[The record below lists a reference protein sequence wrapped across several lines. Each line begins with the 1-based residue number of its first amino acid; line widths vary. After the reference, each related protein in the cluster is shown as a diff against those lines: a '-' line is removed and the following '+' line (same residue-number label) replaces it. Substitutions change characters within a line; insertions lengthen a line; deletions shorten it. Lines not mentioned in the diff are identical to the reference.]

1 MKKLYIKIKGIHC
14 SYCVGTIRKS
24 LLEISNIKSIEF
36 DGFIACISYQGKIEA
51 KKIVENILKCDY
63 ITKEEWISDCKED
76 LKREVTIKEFIVL
89 LGIIFL
95 VFYLLTKILGFN
107 PFNKIS
113 TIDTNITYGMLFIT
127 GLFTSIHCISM
138 CGAIQLL
145 FFFSNDKFDKKKIL
159 IFHLGR
165 ILSYTII
172 GGIAGLLGNILA
184 INTKVLA
191 ILILLSSFCMMIMSL
206 NMLGILS
213 IKKIH
218 FSKIVSKSKN
228 PFLIGLLNGLMP
240 CGPLQAMQVYALS
253 TGNLVS
259 GSISMLIFGL
269 GTLPLMLVSYTVFQ
283 FFHGKRK
290 ILVNK
295 LASILI
301 FILSIMMF
309 NRGLSMLDIN
319 LFHVDSNY
327 LTATILD
334 NYQVVEFDLDYDHY
348 QDIKVKKDIPV
359 KMIIHVDK
367 NKLTGCNNEILISK
381 FNIKKKLEV
390 GENIIYF
397 TPDIKE
403 NITYTCWMNMIK
415 NTIKVEN

>member
-1 MKKLYIKIKGIHC
+1 MKKIYVKIKGIHC
-14 SYCVGTIRKS
+14 SHCIDTIRKS
-24 LLEISNIKSIEF
+24 LLEIPNIKSIEF
-36 DGFIACISYQGKIEA
+36 DGFIACISYQGKIET

-95 VFYLLTKILGFN
+95 GFYLLTKILGFN
-107 PFNKIS
+107 PFNKIP

-145 FFFSNDKFDKKKIL
+145 FFFPNDKFDKKRIL

-172 GGIAGLLGNILA
+172 GGIAGLVGNILA

-327 LTATILD
+327 LTATIVD

-397 TPDIKE
+397 TPDKKE

>member
-1 MKKLYIKIKGIHC
+1 MKKIYVKIKGIHC
-14 SYCVGTIRKS
+14 SHCIDTIRKS

-36 DGFIACISYQGKIEA
+36 DGFIACISYQEKIET

-76 LKREVTIKEFIVL
+76 LKKEVTIKEFIVL

-95 VFYLLTKILGFN
+95 GFYLLTKILGFN
-107 PFNKIS
+107 PFNKIP

-145 FFFSNDKFDKKKIL
+145 FFFPNDKFDKKRIL

-172 GGIAGLLGNILA
+172 GGIAGLVGNILA

-218 FSKIVSKSKN
+218 FSKIASKSKN

-240 CGPLQAMQVYALS
+240 CGPLQAMQIYALS
-253 TGNLVS
+253 TGNLVG

-327 LTATILD
+327 LTATIVD

-397 TPDIKE
+397 TPDKKE
-403 NITYTCWMNMIK
+403 NITYTCWMNMIM

>member
-1 MKKLYIKIKGIHC
+1 MKKIYVKIKGIHC
-14 SYCVGTIRKS
+14 SHCIDTIRKS

-36 DGFIACISYQGKIEA
+36 DGFIACISYQGKIET

-95 VFYLLTKILGFN
+95 GFYLLTKILGFN
-107 PFNKIS
+107 PFNKIP

-145 FFFSNDKFDKKKIL
+145 FFFPNDKFDKKRIL

-172 GGIAGLLGNILA
+172 GGIAGLVGNILA

-218 FSKIVSKSKN
+218 FSKIASKSKN

-327 LTATILD
+327 LTATIVD

-397 TPDIKE
+397 TPDKKE

>member
-1 MKKLYIKIKGIHC
+1 MKKLYAKIKGIHC
-14 SYCVGTIRKS
+14 SHCIDTIRKS

-36 DGFIACISYQGKIEA
+36 DGFIACISYQGKIET

-76 LKREVTIKEFIVL
+76 LKKEVTIKEFIVL

-95 VFYLLTKILGFN
+95 GFYLLTKILGFN
-107 PFNKIS
+107 PFNKIP

-145 FFFSNDKFDKKKIL
+145 FFFPNDKFDKKRIL

-172 GGIAGLLGNILA
+172 GGIAGLAGNILA

-218 FSKIVSKSKN
+218 FSKIASKSKN

-327 LTATILD
+327 LTATIVD

-397 TPDIKE
+397 TPDKKE

>member
-1 MKKLYIKIKGIHC
+1 MKKIYVKIKGIHC
-14 SYCVGTIRKS
+14 SHCIYTIRKS

-36 DGFIACISYQGKIEA
+36 DGFIACISYQGKIET

-76 LKREVTIKEFIVL
+76 LKKEVTIKEFIVL

-95 VFYLLTKILGFN
+95 GFYLLTKILGFN
-107 PFNKIS
+107 PFNKIP

-145 FFFSNDKFDKKKIL
+145 FFFPNDKFDKKRIL

-172 GGIAGLLGNILA
+172 GGIAGLVGNILA

-218 FSKIVSKSKN
+218 FSKIASKSKN

-327 LTATILD
+327 LTATIVD

-397 TPDIKE
+397 TPDKKE

>member
-1 MKKLYIKIKGIHC
+1 MKKIYVKIKGIHC
-14 SYCVGTIRKS
+14 SHCIDTIRKS

-36 DGFIACISYQGKIEA
+36 DGFIACISYQGKIET

-76 LKREVTIKEFIVL
+76 LKKEVTIKEFIVL

-95 VFYLLTKILGFN
+95 GFYLLTKILGFN
-107 PFNKIS
+107 PFNKIP

-145 FFFSNDKFDKKKIL
+145 FFFPNDKFDKKRIL

-172 GGIAGLLGNILA
+172 GGIAGLVGNILA

-218 FSKIVSKSKN
+218 FSKIASKSKN

-327 LTATILD
+327 LTATIVD

-397 TPDIKE
+397 TPDKKE

>member
-1 MKKLYIKIKGIHC
+1 MKKLYAKIKGIHC
-14 SYCVGTIRKS
+14 SHCIDTIRKS

-36 DGFIACISYQGKIEA
+36 DGFIACISYQGKIET

-95 VFYLLTKILGFN
+95 GFYLLTKILGFN
-107 PFNKIS
+107 PFNKIP

-145 FFFSNDKFDKKKIL
+145 FFFPNDKFDKKRIL

-172 GGIAGLLGNILA
+172 GGIAGLAGNILA

-218 FSKIVSKSKN
+218 FSKIASKSKN

-327 LTATILD
+327 LTATIVD

-397 TPDIKE
+397 TPNKKE

>member
-14 SYCVGTIRKS
+14 SHCVGTIRKS

-107 PFNKIS
+107 PFNKIP

-367 NKLTGCNNEILISK
+367 NKLTGCNNKILISK

-397 TPDIKE
+397 TPDKKE

>member
-1 MKKLYIKIKGIHC
+1 MKKIYVKIKGIHC
-14 SYCVGTIRKS
+14 SHCIDTIRKS

-36 DGFIACISYQGKIEA
+36 DGFIACISYQGKIET

-76 LKREVTIKEFIVL
+76 LKKEVTIKKFIVL

-95 VFYLLTKILGFN
+95 GFYLLTKILGFN
-107 PFNKIS
+107 PFNKIP

-145 FFFSNDKFDKKKIL
+145 FFFPNDKFDKKRIL

-172 GGIAGLLGNILA
+172 GGIAGLVGNILA

-327 LTATILD
+327 LTATIVD

-397 TPDIKE
+397 TPDKKE

>member
-1 MKKLYIKIKGIHC
+1 MKKLYVKIKGIHC
-14 SYCVGTIRKS
+14 SHCIDTIRKS

-36 DGFIACISYQGKIEA
+36 DSFIACISYQGKIEK

-95 VFYLLTKILGFN
+95 GFYLLTKILGFN
-107 PFNKIS
+107 PFNKIP

-145 FFFSNDKFDKKKIL
+145 FFFPNDKFDKKRIL

-172 GGIAGLLGNILA
+172 GGIAGLVGNILA

-218 FSKIVSKSKN
+218 FSKIASKSKN

-327 LTATILD
+327 LTATIVD

-367 NKLTGCNNEILISK
+367 NKLTGCNNEILISI
-381 FNIKKKLEV
+381 FNIKK
-390 GENIIYF
+390 
-397 TPDIKE
+397 
-403 NITYTCWMNMIK
+403 
-415 NTIKVEN
+415 

>member
-1 MKKLYIKIKGIHC
+1 MKKLYVKIKGIHC
-14 SYCVGTIRKS
+14 SHCIDTIRKS

-36 DGFIACISYQGKIEA
+36 DGFIACISYQGKIET

-95 VFYLLTKILGFN
+95 GFYLLTKILGFN
-107 PFNKIS
+107 PFNKIP

-145 FFFSNDKFDKKKIL
+145 FFFPNDKFDKKRIL

-172 GGIAGLLGNILA
+172 GGIAGLVGNILA

-218 FSKIVSKSKN
+218 FSKIASKSKN

-327 LTATILD
+327 LTATIVD

-397 TPDIKE
+397 TPDKKE

>member
-1 MKKLYIKIKGIHC
+1 MKKLYVKIKGIHC
-14 SYCVGTIRKS
+14 SHCIDTIRKS

-36 DGFIACISYQGKIEA
+36 DSFIACISYQGKIEK

-95 VFYLLTKILGFN
+95 GFYLLTKILGFN
-107 PFNKIS
+107 PFNKIP

-145 FFFSNDKFDKKKIL
+145 FFFPNDKFDKKRIL

-172 GGIAGLLGNILA
+172 GGIAGLVGNILA

-218 FSKIVSKSKN
+218 FSKIASKSKN

-359 KMIIHVDK
+359 KIIIHVDK

>member
-1 MKKLYIKIKGIHC
+1 MKKIYVKIKGIHC
-14 SYCVGTIRKS
+14 SHCIDTIRKS

-36 DGFIACISYQGKIEA
+36 DGFIACISYQGKIET

-76 LKREVTIKEFIVL
+76 LKKEVTIKKFIVL

-95 VFYLLTKILGFN
+95 GFYLLTKILGFN
-107 PFNKIS
+107 PFNKIP

-145 FFFSNDKFDKKKIL
+145 FFFPNDKFDKKRIL

-172 GGIAGLLGNILA
+172 GGIAGLVGNILA

-218 FSKIVSKSKN
+218 FYKIASKSKN
-228 PFLIGLLNGLMP
+228 PFLIGFLNGLMP

-327 LTATILD
+327 LTATIVD

-397 TPDIKE
+397 TPNKKE

>member
-1 MKKLYIKIKGIHC
+1 MKKLYVKIKGIHC
-14 SYCVGTIRKS
+14 SHCIDTIRKS

-36 DGFIACISYQGKIEA
+36 DGFIACISYQGKIET

-76 LKREVTIKEFIVL
+76 LKKEVTIKEFIVL

-95 VFYLLTKILGFN
+95 GFYLLTKILGFN
-107 PFNKIS
+107 PFNKIP

-145 FFFSNDKFDKKKIL
+145 FFFPNDKFDKKRIL

-172 GGIAGLLGNILA
+172 GGIADLVGNILA

-218 FSKIVSKSKN
+218 FSKIASKSKN

-319 LFHVDSNY
+319 LFYVDSNY
-327 LTATILD
+327 LTATIVD

-397 TPDIKE
+397 TPDKKE

>member
-1 MKKLYIKIKGIHC
+1 MKNIYVKIKGIHC
-14 SYCVGTIRKS
+14 SHCIDTIRKS

-95 VFYLLTKILGFN
+95 GFYLLTKILGFN
-107 PFNKIS
+107 PFNKIP
-113 TIDTNITYGMLFIT
+113 TIDTNITYGMLFIA

-145 FFFSNDKFDKKKIL
+145 FLFPNYNSDKKRIL

-172 GGIAGLLGNILA
+172 GGIAGLVGNILA
-184 INTKVLA
+184 INKKV
-191 ILILLSSFCMMIMSL
+191 
-206 NMLGILS
+206 LGIL
-213 IKKIH
+213 
-218 FSKIVSKSKN
+218 
-228 PFLIGLLNGLMP
+228 
-240 CGPLQAMQVYALS
+240 
-253 TGNLVS
+253 
-259 GSISMLIFGL
+259 IF
-269 GTLPLMLVSYTVFQ
+269 F
-283 FFHGKRK
+283 
-290 ILVNK
+290 
-295 LASILI
+295 
-301 FILSIMMF
+301 LSIMMF

-327 LTATILD
+327 LTATIVD

-397 TPDIKE
+397 TPDKKE

>member
-1 MKKLYIKIKGIHC
+1 MKKIYVKIKGIHC
-14 SYCVGTIRKS
+14 SHCIDTIRKS

-36 DGFIACISYQGKIEA
+36 DGFIACISYQGKIET

-76 LKREVTIKEFIVL
+76 LKKEVTIKKFIVL

-95 VFYLLTKILGFN
+95 GFYLLTKILGFN
-107 PFNKIS
+107 PFNKIP

-145 FFFSNDKFDKKKIL
+145 FFFPNDKFDKKRIL

-172 GGIAGLLGNILA
+172 GGIAGLVGNILA

-327 LTATILD
+327 LTATIVD

-397 TPDIKE
+397 TPDKKE
-403 NITYTCWMNMIK
+403 NITYTCWMNMIM

>member
-1 MKKLYIKIKGIHC
+1 MKKIYVKIKGIHC
-14 SYCVGTIRKS
+14 SYCIDTIRKS
-24 LLEISNIKSIEF
+24 LLEIPNVKSIEF

-51 KKIVENILKCDY
+51 KRIVENILKCDY
-63 ITKEEWISDCKED
+63 ITKEEWISDYEED
-76 LKREVTIKEFIVL
+76 LKRKVTIKKFIVL

-95 VFYLLTKILGFN
+95 GFYLLTKILGFN

-145 FFFSNDKFDKKKIL
+145 FFFPNYNSDKKRIL
-159 IFHLGR
+159 FFHLGR

-218 FSKIVSKSKN
+218 FSKIASKSKN

-327 LTATILD
+327 LTSTIVD

-397 TPDIKE
+397 TPDKKE

>member
-1 MKKLYIKIKGIHC
+1 MKKIYVKIKGIHC
-14 SYCVGTIRKS
+14 SHCIDTIRKS

-36 DGFIACISYQGKIEA
+36 DGFIACISYQGKIET

-95 VFYLLTKILGFN
+95 GFYLLTKILGFN
-107 PFNKIS
+107 PFNKIP

-145 FFFSNDKFDKKKIL
+145 FFFPNDKFDKKRIL

-172 GGIAGLLGNILA
+172 GGIAGLVGNILA

-218 FSKIVSKSKN
+218 FSKIASKSKN

-319 LFHVDSNY
+319 LFYVDSNY
-327 LTATILD
+327 LTATIVD

-397 TPDIKE
+397 TPDKKE
-403 NITYTCWMNMIK
+403 NITYTCWMNMIM

>member
-1 MKKLYIKIKGIHC
+1 MKKIYVKIKGIHC
-14 SYCVGTIRKS
+14 SHCIDTIRKS

-36 DGFIACISYQGKIEA
+36 DGFIACISYQGKIET

-76 LKREVTIKEFIVL
+76 LKKEVTIKKFIVL

-95 VFYLLTKILGFN
+95 GFYLLTKILGFN
-107 PFNKIS
+107 PFNKIP

-145 FFFSNDKFDKKKIL
+145 FFFPNDKFDKKRIL

-172 GGIAGLLGNILA
+172 GGIAGLVGNILA

-327 LTATILD
+327 LTATIVD

-367 NKLTGCNNEILISK
+367 NKLTGCNNEILTSK

-390 GENIIYF
+390 EENIIYF
-397 TPDIKE
+397 TPDKKE

>member
-1 MKKLYIKIKGIHC
+1 
-14 SYCVGTIRKS
+14 
-24 LLEISNIKSIEF
+24 
-36 DGFIACISYQGKIEA
+36 
-51 KKIVENILKCDY
+51 
-63 ITKEEWISDCKED
+63 
-76 LKREVTIKEFIVL
+76 
-89 LGIIFL
+89 
-95 VFYLLTKILGFN
+95 
-107 PFNKIS
+107 
-113 TIDTNITYGMLFIT
+113 
-127 GLFTSIHCISM
+127 
-138 CGAIQLL
+138 
-145 FFFSNDKFDKKKIL
+145 
-159 IFHLGR
+159 
-165 ILSYTII
+165 
-172 GGIAGLLGNILA
+172 
-184 INTKVLA
+184 
-191 ILILLSSFCMMIMSL
+191 
-206 NMLGILS
+206 MLGILS

-218 FSKIVSKSKN
+218 FSKIASKSKN

-295 LASILI
+295 LAYILI

-319 LFHVDSNY
+319 LFYVDSNY
-327 LTATILD
+327 LTAAIID

-397 TPDIKE
+397 TPDKKE

>member
-1 MKKLYIKIKGIHC
+1 MKKLYVKIKGIHC
-14 SYCVGTIRKS
+14 SHCIDTIRKS
-24 LLEISNIKSIEF
+24 LLGISNIKSIEF
-36 DGFIACISYQGKIEA
+36 DGFIACISYHGKIET

-76 LKREVTIKEFIVL
+76 LKKEVTIKEFIVL

-95 VFYLLTKILGFN
+95 GFYLLIKILGFN
-107 PFNKIS
+107 PFNKIP

-145 FFFSNDKFDKKKIL
+145 FFFPNDKFDKKRIL

-172 GGIAGLLGNILA
+172 GGIAGLVGNILA

-218 FSKIVSKSKN
+218 FSKIASKSKN

-327 LTATILD
+327 LTATIVD

-348 QDIKVKKDIPV
+348 QDIKVKKDIQV

-397 TPDIKE
+397 TPDKKE

>member
-1 MKKLYIKIKGIHC
+1 
-14 SYCVGTIRKS
+14 
-24 LLEISNIKSIEF
+24 
-36 DGFIACISYQGKIEA
+36 
-51 KKIVENILKCDY
+51 
-63 ITKEEWISDCKED
+63 
-76 LKREVTIKEFIVL
+76 
-89 LGIIFL
+89 
-95 VFYLLTKILGFN
+95 
-107 PFNKIS
+107 
-113 TIDTNITYGMLFIT
+113 MLFIT

-145 FFFSNDKFDKKKIL
+145 FFFPNDKFDKKRIL

-172 GGIAGLLGNILA
+172 GGIAGLAGNILA

-218 FSKIVSKSKN
+218 FSKIASKSKN

-327 LTATILD
+327 LTATIVD

-367 NKLTGCNNEILISK
+367 NKLTGCNNEILISE

-397 TPDIKE
+397 TPNKKE

>member
-1 MKKLYIKIKGIHC
+1 MKKIYVKIKGIHC
-14 SYCVGTIRKS
+14 SHCIDTIRKS

-36 DGFIACISYQGKIEA
+36 DGFIACISYQGKIET

-76 LKREVTIKEFIVL
+76 LKKEVTIKEFIVL

-95 VFYLLTKILGFN
+95 GFYLLTKILGFN
-107 PFNKIS
+107 PFNKIP

-145 FFFSNDKFDKKKIL
+145 FFFPNDKFDKKRIL

-172 GGIAGLLGNILA
+172 GGIAGLVGNILA

-327 LTATILD
+327 LTATIVD

-397 TPDIKE
+397 TPDKKE
-403 NITYTCWMNMIK
+403 NITYTCWMNMIM

>member
-1 MKKLYIKIKGIHC
+1 MKKIYVKIKGIHC
-14 SYCVGTIRKS
+14 SYCIDTIRKS
-24 LLEISNIKSIEF
+24 LLEIPNVKSIEF

-51 KKIVENILKCDY
+51 KRIVENILKCDY
-63 ITKEEWISDCKED
+63 ITKEEWISDYEED
-76 LKREVTIKEFIVL
+76 LKRKVTIKKFIVL

-95 VFYLLTKILGFN
+95 GFYLLTKILGFN

-145 FFFSNDKFDKKKIL
+145 FFFPNYNSDKKRIL

-218 FSKIVSKSKN
+218 FSKIASKSKN

-327 LTATILD
+327 LTSTIVD

-397 TPDIKE
+397 TPDKKE

>member
-1 MKKLYIKIKGIHC
+1 MKKLYAKIKGIHC
-14 SYCVGTIRKS
+14 SHCIDTIRKS

-36 DGFIACISYQGKIEA
+36 DGFIACISYQGKIET

-95 VFYLLTKILGFN
+95 GFYLLTKILGFN
-107 PFNKIS
+107 PFNKIP

-145 FFFSNDKFDKKKIL
+145 FFFPNDKFDKKRIL

-172 GGIAGLLGNILA
+172 GGIAGLAGNILA

-218 FSKIVSKSKN
+218 FSKIASKSKN

-327 LTATILD
+327 LTATIVD

-367 NKLTGCNNEILISK
+367 NKLTGCNNEILISE

-397 TPDIKE
+397 TPNKKE

>member
-1 MKKLYIKIKGIHC
+1 MKKIYVKIKGIHC
-14 SYCVGTIRKS
+14 SHCIDTIRKS

-36 DGFIACISYQGKIEA
+36 DGFIACISYQGKIET

-76 LKREVTIKEFIVL
+76 LKKEVTIKKFIVL

-95 VFYLLTKILGFN
+95 GFYLLTKILGFN
-107 PFNKIS
+107 PFNKIP

-145 FFFSNDKFDKKKIL
+145 FFFPNDKFDKKRIL

-172 GGIAGLLGNILA
+172 GGIAGLVGNILA

-218 FSKIVSKSKN
+218 FSKIASKSKN

-327 LTATILD
+327 LTATIVD

-397 TPDIKE
+397 TPDKKE
-403 NITYTCWMNMIK
+403 NITYTCWMNMIM

>member
-1 MKKLYIKIKGIHC
+1 MKKLYVKIKGIHC
-14 SYCVGTIRKS
+14 SHCVDTIRKS

-36 DGFIACISYQGKIEA
+36 DGFIACISYQGKIET

-76 LKREVTIKEFIVL
+76 LNREVTIKEFTVL

-95 VFYLLTKILGFN
+95 GFYLLTKILGFN
-107 PFNKIS
+107 PFNKIP

-145 FFFSNDKFDKKKIL
+145 FFFPNDKFDKKRIL

-172 GGIAGLLGNILA
+172 GGIAGLVGNILA

-218 FSKIVSKSKN
+218 FSKIASKSKN

-327 LTATILD
+327 LTATIVD

-348 QDIKVKKDIPV
+348 QDIKVKKDISV

-397 TPDIKE
+397 TPDKKE

>member
-1 MKKLYIKIKGIHC
+1 MKKIYVKIKGIHC
-14 SYCVGTIRKS
+14 SHCIDTIRKS

-36 DGFIACISYQGKIEA
+36 DGFIACISYQGKIET

-76 LKREVTIKEFIVL
+76 LKKEVTIKKFIVL

-95 VFYLLTKILGFN
+95 GFYLLTKILGFN
-107 PFNKIS
+107 PFNKIP

-145 FFFSNDKFDKKKIL
+145 FFFPNDKFDKKRIL

-172 GGIAGLLGNILA
+172 GGIAGLVGNILA

-218 FSKIVSKSKN
+218 FSKIASKSKN

-327 LTATILD
+327 LTATIVD

-397 TPDIKE
+397 TPDKKE

>member
-1 MKKLYIKIKGIHC
+1 MKKLYVKIKGIHC
-14 SYCVGTIRKS
+14 SHCIDTIRKS

-36 DGFIACISYQGKIEA
+36 DGFIACISYQGKIET

-76 LKREVTIKEFIVL
+76 LKKEVTIKKFIVL

-95 VFYLLTKILGFN
+95 GFYLLTKILGFN
-107 PFNKIS
+107 PFNKIP

-145 FFFSNDKFDKKKIL
+145 FFFPNDKFDKKRIL

-172 GGIAGLLGNILA
+172 GGIAGLVGNILA

-327 LTATILD
+327 LTATIVD

-397 TPDIKE
+397 TPDKKE
-403 NITYTCWMNMIK
+403 NITYTCWMNMIM

>member
-1 MKKLYIKIKGIHC
+1 MKKLYVKIKGIHC
-14 SYCVGTIRKS
+14 SHCIYTIRKS
-24 LLEISNIKSIEF
+24 LLEIPNIKSIEF
-36 DGFIACISYQGKIEA
+36 DGFIACISYQGKIEK

-95 VFYLLTKILGFN
+95 GFYLLTKILGFN
-107 PFNKIS
+107 PFNKIP

-145 FFFSNDKFDKKKIL
+145 FFFPNDKFDKKRIL

-172 GGIAGLLGNILA
+172 GGIAGLVGNILA

-327 LTATILD
+327 LTATIVD

-381 FNIKKKLEV
+381 FNIKKKLEKILFILRLIKKKILLILV
-390 GENIIYF
+390 G
-397 TPDIKE
+397 
-403 NITYTCWMNMIK
+403 
-415 NTIKVEN
+415 

>member
-1 MKKLYIKIKGIHC
+1 MVRYN
-14 SYCVGTIRKS
+14 YCFS
-24 LLEISNIKSIEF
+24 FL
-36 DGFIACISYQGKIEA
+36 
-51 KKIVENILKCDY
+51 
-63 ITKEEWISDCKED
+63 
-76 LKREVTIKEFIVL
+76 
-89 LGIIFL
+89 II
-95 VFYLLTKILGFN
+95 N
-107 PFNKIS
+107 S
-113 TIDTNITYGMLFIT
+113 
-127 GLFTSIHCISM
+127 
-138 CGAIQLL
+138 
-145 FFFSNDKFDKKKIL
+145 DKKRIL

-218 FSKIVSKSKN
+218 FSKIASKSKN

-319 LFHVDSNY
+319 LLYVDSNY
-327 LTATILD
+327 LTATIVD

-359 KMIIHVDK
+359 KMIINVDK

-397 TPDIKE
+397 TPDKKE

>member
-1 MKKLYIKIKGIHC
+1 
-14 SYCVGTIRKS
+14 
-24 LLEISNIKSIEF
+24 
-36 DGFIACISYQGKIEA
+36 
-51 KKIVENILKCDY
+51 
-63 ITKEEWISDCKED
+63 
-76 LKREVTIKEFIVL
+76 
-89 LGIIFL
+89 
-95 VFYLLTKILGFN
+95 
-107 PFNKIS
+107 
-113 TIDTNITYGMLFIT
+113 MLFIT

-145 FFFSNDKFDKKKIL
+145 FFFPNDKFDKKRIL

-172 GGIAGLLGNILA
+172 GGIAGLVGNILA

-218 FSKIVSKSKN
+218 FSKIASKSKN

-327 LTATILD
+327 LTATIVD

-397 TPDIKE
+397 TPDKKE
-403 NITYTCWMNMIK
+403 NITYTCWMNMIM

>member
-1 MKKLYIKIKGIHC
+1 MKKLYVKIKGIHC
-14 SYCVGTIRKS
+14 SHCIDTIRKS

-36 DGFIACISYQGKIEA
+36 DGFIACISYQGKIET

-76 LKREVTIKEFIVL
+76 LKKEVTIKEFIVL

-95 VFYLLTKILGFN
+95 GFYLLTKILGFN
-107 PFNKIS
+107 PFNKIP

-145 FFFSNDKFDKKKIL
+145 FFFPNDKFDKKRIL

-172 GGIAGLLGNILA
+172 GGIAGLVGNILA

-218 FSKIVSKSKN
+218 FSKIASKSKN
-228 PFLIGLLNGLMP
+228 LFLIGLLNGLMP

-327 LTATILD
+327 LTATIVD

-397 TPDIKE
+397 TPDKKE
-403 NITYTCWMNMIK
+403 NITYTCWMNMIM

>member
-1 MKKLYIKIKGIHC
+1 MKKIYVKIKGIHC
-14 SYCVGTIRKS
+14 SHCIDTIRKN

-36 DGFIACISYQGKIEA
+36 DGFIACISYQGKIEK

-95 VFYLLTKILGFN
+95 GFYLLTKILGFN
-107 PFNKIS
+107 PFNKIP

-145 FFFSNDKFDKKKIL
+145 FFFPNDKFDKKRIL

-172 GGIAGLLGNILA
+172 GGIAGLVGNILA

-218 FSKIVSKSKN
+218 FSKIASKSKN

-269 GTLPLMLVSYTVFQ
+269 GILPLMLVSYTVFQ

-327 LTATILD
+327 LTATIVD

-359 KMIIHVDK
+359 KIIIHVDK

-397 TPDIKE
+397 TPDKKE